1 MEKRKNKRKR
11 KRLAP
16 QALNMANPNAL
27 GLKILFDHNDD
38 ATSTSLRNISGS
50 SQLSVA
56 SSSAEEL
63 NAALA
68 PNDNA
73 YGDWLEDK
81 IKADKIKADN
91 EKKQNQQAADAGTQT
106 YFVPEKTVTFGG
118 KKRKR
123 KKKRKTRKK
132 RGGLDNMCD
141 NFAEKLSGEEYYQN
155 RDDVTRKTAD
165 EYCINSESKNHVCD
179 INTGNCI
186 ELDELGM
193 PVISIATS
201 DDESAGDESA
211 DIRESNGNNGA
222 VDAAGMPIIP
232 IRFGG
237 KKRRKKRKRKK
248 TKRKSHKRK
257 RTRRK
262 RNRKKRTRKRVK
274 KLSSRKRK

>member
-68 PNDNA
+68 PNDNQN
-73 YGDWLEDK
+73 YGDWLKRK
-81 IKADKIKADN
+81 IKADK
-91 EKKQNQQAADAGTQT
+91 EKKRNQQAEAETQT
-106 YFVPEKTVTFGG
+106 HFETEKTVTFGG

-211 DIRESNGNNGA
+211 GDESADIRESNGNNGA